1 VCIRFGTGKSAV
13 TIQFSENHFAE
24 AYNPTI
30 ENTFHKTLKH
40 KGTEY
45 ELEIIDTVRLQTSS
59 LGGEVVLDRCFDPLC
74 QSYSSSSSSSS
85 CVAFFMLQR
94 HAQAGQDEQS
104 IMPFR
109 GTIGIDGYVMVYSVA
124 SRTSMETVKVLN
136 EKIINESGTAT
147 VPRVL
152 VGNKS
157 DLHNDRSISVE
168 EGKRTA
174 EELNCAFIE
183 CSAKHNEN
191 ICTCT
196 FS

>member
-1 VCIRFGTGKSAV
+1 
-13 TIQFSENHFAE
+13 
-24 AYNPTI
+24 
-30 ENTFHKTLKH
+30 
-40 KGTEY
+40 
-45 ELEIIDTVRLQTSS
+45 
-59 LGGEVVLDRCFDPLC
+59 
-74 QSYSSSSSSSS
+74 
-85 CVAFFMLQR
+85 
-94 HAQAGQDEQS
+94 
-104 IMPFR
+104 MPFR

-191 ICTCT
+191 ICTRT
-196 FS
+196 FSLHVVSCVCVCAHHYMLHPI

>member
-1 VCIRFGTGKSAV
+1 
-13 TIQFSENHFAE
+13 
-24 AYNPTI
+24 
-30 ENTFHKTLKH
+30 
-40 KGTEY
+40 
-45 ELEIIDTVRLQTSS
+45 
-59 LGGEVVLDRCFDPLC
+59 
-74 QSYSSSSSSSS
+74 
-85 CVAFFMLQR
+85 
-94 HAQAGQDEQS
+94 
-104 IMPFR
+104 MPFR

-124 SRTSMETVKVLN
+124 SRTSMETVKVLD

-196 FS
+196 FLDMLCACYVLCCVCAPLHVASKLTVRAVPGVQPRFSSQFWRRSRS

>member
-1 VCIRFGTGKSAV
+1 MPLKKSRKIAVVGFRAVGKSAV

-45 ELEIIDTVRLQTSS
+45 ELEIIDT
-59 LGGEVVLDRCFDPLC
+59 
-74 QSYSSSSSSSS
+74 
-85 CVAFFMLQR
+85 
-94 HAQAGQDEQS
+94 AGQDEQS

-191 ICTCT
+191 ISQVFITILEEIEKLTAPQEPVQESKCILC
-196 FS
+196 

>member
-1 VCIRFGTGKSAV
+1 VSSA
-13 TIQFSENHFAE
+13 
-24 AYNPTI
+24 
-30 ENTFHKTLKH
+30 FHH
-40 KGTEY
+40 
-45 ELEIIDTVRLQTSS
+45 
-59 LGGEVVLDRCFDPLC
+59 C
-74 QSYSSSSSSSS
+74 
-85 CVAFFMLQR
+85 
-94 HAQAGQDEQS
+94 AQAGQDEQS

-109 GTIGIDGYVMVYSVA
+109 GTIGIDGYVLVYSVA

-136 EKIINESGTAT
+136 EKIINESGSTT

-191 ICTCT
+191 ICTSESLHPSTRVFTCT
-196 FS
+196 QGQVC